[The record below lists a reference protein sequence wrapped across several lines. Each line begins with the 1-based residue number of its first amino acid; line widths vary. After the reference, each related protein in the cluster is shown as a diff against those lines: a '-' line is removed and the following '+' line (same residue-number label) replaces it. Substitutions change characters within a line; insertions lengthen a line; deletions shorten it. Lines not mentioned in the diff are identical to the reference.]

1 MTDTEDMPE
10 AETSHADAETHD
22 SGHGH
27 EGAAEPLGPLDLTT
41 WAYALAGG
49 TLGVV
54 VVIALIIA
62 NAD

>member
-1 MTDTEDMPE
+1 MSE
-10 AETSHADAETHD
+10 AETSHPDADTHD

-49 TLGVV
+49 AVGVV
-54 VVIALIIA
+54 VVIALAIA
-62 NAD
+62 IAD